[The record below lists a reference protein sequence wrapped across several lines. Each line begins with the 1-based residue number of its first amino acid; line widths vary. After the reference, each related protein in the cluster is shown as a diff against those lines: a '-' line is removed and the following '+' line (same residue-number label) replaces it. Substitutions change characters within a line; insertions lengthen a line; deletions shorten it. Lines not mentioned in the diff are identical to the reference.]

1 MVKQFASYISIEGII
16 CLVGTILF
24 ASWLLRT
31 SLGRKS
37 LADSVPRRHSMPI
50 YLPFIPL
57 FIWLVSVPLAILITR
72 KFAGESASGEVKT
85 LQDWQGVFLDN
96 LIFCI
101 VAIIIVLV
109 IIFLARATFARRLK
123 GFGLNTKTI
132 HKDFLAAFLS
142 LLSVWPLILAM
153 IILTVYLGKV
163 LFGQDYKM
171 PRHEELQLITI
182 HRQLPLRILIVIT
195 AVVAAPLLEEMLFRG
210 LFQTLIRS
218 ILIKPWPSIVISS
231 IIFTTVHEDKAH
243 WPALFVLAI
252 CLGYT
257 YEKSGSLLR
266 PIFIHSFFNAITI
279 IEVLY
284 QL

>member
-1 MVKQFASYISIEGII
+1 MVKQFESLISIEGII

-37 LADSVPRRHSMPI
+37 LADSMPRRNNMPV

-72 KFAGESASGEVKT
+72 KLVGESAPGEVKT
-85 LQDWQGVFLDN
+85 LQDWQSIFLDN

-101 VAIIIVLV
+101 GAIIIVLV

-123 GFGLNTKTI
+123 GFGLNVKTI
-132 HKDFLAAFLS
+132 YKDFLAAFLS
-142 LLSVWPLILAM
+142 LLSIWPLILAM
-153 IILTVYLGKV
+153 LILTVYLGKV

-171 PRHEELQLITI
+171 PRHEELRLITI
-182 HRQLPLRILIVIT
+182 YRQLPLRILIVIT

-218 ILIKPWPSIVISS
+218 YLEQKTEDRIQNTEASSILYHPSLRLRSGQASIVGRGTWLSIIITS
-231 IIFTTVHEDKAH
+231 IIFTTIHYNLSH
-243 WPALFVLAI
+243 WPALFV
-252 CLGYT
+252 
-257 YEKSGSLLR
+257 
-266 PIFIHSFFNAITI
+266 
-279 IEVLY
+279 
-284 QL
+284 